1 MAQMRNVISVT
12 LAIAGFGVLCS
23 SASIAQEKPKP
34 EDLIRETLQSYATAW
49 NRADSRAIADLYTSD
64 ADYTGFGSLMTRG
77 RGEIEARYTT
87 LFSGAYAGTEVALD
101 MSSLRFLKP
110 DVAIVDGTLD
120 LTHHNANG
128 SAQTGKGLFIA
139 IMTDDG
145 GQWRFTTFWSKR
157 LESVP
162 TSSK

>member
-1 MAQMRNVISVT
+1 MRNVILAT
-12 LAIAGFGVLCS
+12 LAIVGSSVLCS
-23 SASIAQEKPKP
+23 GTSVMQEKPKP

-49 NRADSRAIADLYTSD
+49 NRADSRAIADLYTTD

-77 RGEIEARYTT
+77 RGEIEARCAT
-87 LFSGAYAGTEVALD
+87 LFSGAYAGTVVALD

-120 LTHHNANG
+120 LTYRNANE

-139 IMTDDG
+139 IMTDAE
-145 GQWRFTTFWSKR
+145 GQWRVTTFWSKR
-157 LESVP
+157 QETAP
-162 TSSK
+162 TRSK

>member
-1 MAQMRNVISVT
+1 MRSGIRQTVDTVDVGKDGQMRNVILAT
-12 LAIAGFGVLCS
+12 LATVGFGVLCS
-23 SASIAQEKPKP
+23 GTSMAQEKPKP
-34 EDLIRETLQSYATAW
+34 EDVIRETLQSYATAW

-77 RGEIEARYTT
+77 RGEIEARYAT

-120 LTHHNANG
+120 LMYHNANG
-128 SAQTGKGLFIA
+128 RGMSRRLLKFGGGSC
-139 IMTDDG
+139 DDYA
-145 GQWRFTTFWSKR
+145 T
-157 LESVP
+157 
-162 TSSK
+162 

>member
-1 MAQMRNVISVT
+1 MRNVILAT
-12 LAIAGFGVLCS
+12 LATVGFGVLCS
-23 SASIAQEKPKP
+23 GTSMAQEKPKP

-77 RGEIEARYTT
+77 RGEIETRYAT

-120 LTHHNANG
+120 LTYHNANG

-139 IMTDDG
+139 IMTDAE

-162 TSSK
+162 TRSK

>member
-1 MAQMRNVISVT
+1 MRNVILVT
-12 LAIAGFGVLCS
+12 LAIVGFGGLGE
-23 SASIAQEKPKP
+23 SASTAQEKPKP
-34 EDLIRETLQSYATAW
+34 EDLIRETLQSYVTGW
-49 NRADSRAIADLYTSD
+49 NRADSRAIADMYTSD
-64 ADYTGFGSLMTRG
+64 ADYTGFGSVMTRG

-87 LFSGAYAGTEVALD
+87 LFSGAYAGTQIALD

-120 LTHHNANG
+120 LTYHNANG
-128 SAQTGKGLFIA
+128 SVQTGKGLFIA
-139 IMTDDG
+139 IMSDDQ

-162 TSSK
+162 TRSE